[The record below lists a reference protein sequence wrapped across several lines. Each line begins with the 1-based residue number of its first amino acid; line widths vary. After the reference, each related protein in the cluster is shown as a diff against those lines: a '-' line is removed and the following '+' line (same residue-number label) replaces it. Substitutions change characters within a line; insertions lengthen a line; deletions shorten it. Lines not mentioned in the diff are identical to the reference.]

1 MVRRT
6 ASLAQQVAHEILSE
20 IESGTMAREG
30 GLLPSEADLSQ
41 RFGVSRATVREALSR
56 LDLAGVVIRR
66 QGVGTYVN
74 SRRDGSASVRGWFD
88 DATALMD
95 FVRTSD
101 SGARAN
107 VIECHI
113 RPANEVARWLEVSP
127 SASVVAIEKLF
138 FSEDHPVIHCVNI
151 VPLGLVEPNTV
162 ANACERFEAVESTYE
177 FLEQFCHRR
186 VHHQQSEIR
195 AVPAD
200 EKMARLLGCAT
211 GTALLRVE
219 EAGYSSELQPVFYG
233 LNHFRGDLVTFRQV
247 RHPALSIGP
256 ISSIDPISQDSGC
269 EGAA

>member
-6 ASLAQQVAHEILSE
+6 ASLAQQVAQEILSA
-20 IESGTMAREG
+20 IETGMMAREG
-30 GLLPSEADLSQ
+30 GLLPSETELSH

-74 SRRDGSASVRGWFD
+74 SRRNGSASVRGWFD

-101 SGARAN
+101 GGARAR

-113 RPANEVARWLEVSP
+113 RPANEVAQCLEVSP
-127 SASVVAIEKLF
+127 SEPVVAIEKLF
-138 FSEDHPVIHCVNI
+138 FSGNNPVIHCVNI
-151 VPLGLVEPNTV
+151 VPLSLVEPNSVTD
-162 ANACERFEAVESTYE
+162 ACGQFEAVESTYE
-177 FLEQFCHRR
+177 FLDQCCHRR

-195 AVPAD
+195 AVPAN
-200 EKMARLLGCAT
+200 EKMAQMLSCEAGA
-211 GTALLRVE
+211 ALLRVE
-219 EAGYSSELQPVFYG
+219 EVGYSSELQPVFYG

-256 ISSIDPISQDSGC
+256 VSEVPGC
-269 EGAA
+269 EDAA

>member
-6 ASLAQQVAHEILSE
+6 ASLAQQVAQEILSE
-20 IESGTMAREG
+20 IETGTIARDT
-30 GLLPSEADLSQ
+30 GLLPSEADLSR

-101 SGARAN
+101 SGARAK

-113 RPANEVARWLEVSP
+113 RPANEVARCLDVAL

-138 FSEDHPVIHCVNI
+138 FSDNNPVIHCVNI
-151 VPLGLVEPNTV
+151 VPLRLVEPNTV
-162 ANACERFEAVESTYE
+162 ADACGRFESVESTYE
-177 FLEQFCHRR
+177 FLDQFCHRR

-200 EKMARLLGCAT
+200 EKMARLLGCEA
-211 GTALLRVE
+211 GAALLRVE
-219 EAGYSSELQPVFYG
+219 EVGYSSELQPVFYG

-247 RHPALSIGP
+247 RHPSLSIGP
-256 ISSIDPISQDSGC
+256 IAQVPGC
-269 EGAA
+269 EDAA

>member
-6 ASLAQQVAHEILSE
+6 ASLAQQVAQEILSE
-20 IESGTMAREG
+20 IEIGTMVREG
-30 GLLPSEADLSQ
+30 GLLPSETDLSH

-74 SRRDGSASVRGWFD
+74 SRRDGAASVRGWFD

-101 SGARAN
+101 SGARAT

-113 RPANEVARWLEVSP
+113 GPANEVARRLDVSL
-127 SASVVAIEKLF
+127 SAPVVSIEKLF
-138 FSEDHPVIHCVNI
+138 FSDNNPVIHCVNI
-151 VPLGLVEPNTV
+151 VPLSLVEPNTV
-162 ANACERFEAVESTYE
+162 ADACGQFESVESTYQ
-177 FLEQFCHRR
+177 FLDQFCHRR

-195 AVPAD
+195 AVSAD
-200 EKMARLLGCAT
+200 ATMARLLGCET
-211 GTALLRVE
+211 GIALLRVE
-219 EAGYSSELQPVFYG
+219 EVGYSSELQPVFYG
-233 LNHFRGDLVTFRQV
+233 LNHFRGDRVTFRQV

-256 ISSIDPISQDSGC
+256 KAQVPGC
-269 EGAA
+269 EDAA